1 MAETPAVPTS
11 LPDEPA
17 FVAELTAHQ
26 GILLGYLTTL
36 LPGESELD
44 DILQSANLV
53 LWEKRSKFEPGT
65 SFKAWALAVTYWEAR
80 SWMTERKRKSWL
92 LFDDEL
98 ATAITERFTTQPDL
112 SPSAATSALRH
123 CLGKLKENDRL
134 LILSHHQHDKSLD
147 ECSRIF
153 ARPTDSLKVSLCR
166 IRAALRR
173 CVNSEIALEN
183 TKP

>member
-1 MAETPAVPTS
+1 MSEAPDP
-11 LPDEPA
+11 LPDESS

-26 GILLGYLTTL
+26 GVLLAYLTSL

-44 DILQSANLV
+44 DILQSANIV
-53 LWEKRSKFEPGT
+53 IWKNRAQFEPGT
-65 SFKAWALAVTYWEAR
+65 SFKAWALSVAYWQAR
-80 SWMTERKRKSWL
+80 AWMTKRKRKSWL

-98 ATAITERFTTQPDL
+98 TQSITDRFTTQPDL
-112 SPSAATSALRH
+112 GPSASSTALRQ
-123 CLGKLKENDRL
+123 CLGKLKEKDRL

-153 ARPTDSLKVSLCR
+153 NRPADSLKVSLCR

-173 CVNSEIALEN
+173 CVNSELAFEGL
-183 TKP
+183 KS

>member
-1 MAETPAVPTS
+1 MAEDPSTPTPI
-11 LPDEPA
+11 PDEPA

-26 GILLGYLTTL
+26 GILLAYLTTL

-44 DILQSANLV
+44 DILQKANLV
-53 LWEKRSKFEPGT
+53 LWEKRNEFELGT
-65 SFKAWALAVTYWEAR
+65 NFKAWALSVTYWQAR
-80 SWMTERKRKSWL
+80 AWMTDRKRKSWL

-98 ATAITERFTTQPDL
+98 ANAITERFTTQPDL
-112 SPSAATSALRH
+112 SPSASTSALRH

-134 LILSHHQHDKSLD
+134 LILSHHQHDKSLK

-153 ARPTDSLKVSLCR
+153 DRPADSLKVSLCR

-173 CVNSEIALEN
+173 CVNSELALDGI
-183 TKP
+183 KS